1 MEETVDKHKYFLSEK
16 LNYFHCFLGSP
27 LASDQLK
34 LRVYLD
40 LTSWQLFI
48 SLVCEMTCLAADK
61 LTKKTRI
68 LYEKYILHATAA
80 ADVLHPVI
88 TFKQH

>member
-1 MEETVDKHKYFLSEK
+1 
-16 LNYFHCFLGSP
+16 
-27 LASDQLK
+27 
-34 LRVYLD
+34 
-40 LTSWQLFI
+40 
-48 SLVCEMTCLAADK
+48 MTCLAADK

-68 LYEKYILHATAA
+68 LYEKYVLHATAA